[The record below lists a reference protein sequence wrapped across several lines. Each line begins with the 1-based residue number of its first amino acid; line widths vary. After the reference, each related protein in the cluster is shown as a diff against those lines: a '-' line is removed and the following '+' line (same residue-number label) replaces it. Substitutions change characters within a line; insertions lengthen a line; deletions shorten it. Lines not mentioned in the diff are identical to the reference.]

1 MSGRRPR
8 PDHSRHRGAIQ
19 TSRRWH
25 GDKSEMKFVHSI
37 EGLSLWVGRAFG
49 WCILI
54 LTLSVSYEVFV
65 RYVLNAPTVWAFDMM
80 IQMYGA
86 LFLMCGAYAL
96 AQDTHVR
103 ADVVYRLLPVKVQA
117 SMDFV
122 LYFLFFFPGVIALVW
137 YGWEIASDSWRYKEV
152 SFNSPAS
159 IQIYFFKTL
168 IPVSG
173 ALLVTQGFAELVR
186 CVMAFRTGAWPD
198 RLDDVK
204 ETEDLLSEA
213 DLGEIRAF
221 SAGKS

>member
-1 MSGRRPR
+1 
-8 PDHSRHRGAIQ
+8 
-19 TSRRWH
+19 
-25 GDKSEMKFVHSI
+25 MKFVHAI

-65 RYVLNAPTVWAFDMM
+65 RYVLNSPTVWAFDMM

-103 ADVVYRLLPVKVQA
+103 ADVVYRLFPVKVQA

-122 LYFLFFFPGVIALVW
+122 LYFLFFFPGVIALAW
-137 YGWEIASDSWRYKEV
+137 YGYEIASDSWRYKEV

-159 IQIYFFKTL
+159 IQIYFFKSL
-168 IPVSG
+168 IPLSG
-173 ALLVTQGFAELVR
+173 CLLALQGVAELVR
-186 CVMAFRTGAWPD
+186 CIMAMRTGIWPE
-198 RLDDVK
+198 RLVDVK
-204 ETEDLLSEA
+204 ETEDLLTEA
-213 DLGEIRAF
+213 DLDAISAF
-221 SAGKS
+221 RSADK

>member
-1 MSGRRPR
+1 
-8 PDHSRHRGAIQ
+8 
-19 TSRRWH
+19 
-25 GDKSEMKFVHSI
+25 MKFVHAI

-80 IQMYGA
+80 VQMYGA

-103 ADVVYRLLPVKVQA
+103 ADVLYRLFPVRAQA
-117 SMDFV
+117 ALDFL
-122 LYFLFFFPGVIALVW
+122 LYFLFFFPGIAAMVW
-137 YGWEIASDSWRYKEV
+137 FGYEVASDSWRWKEV

-159 IQIYFFKTL
+159 IQVYFFKSL
-168 IPVSG
+168 IPIAGS
-173 ALLVTQGFAELVR
+173 LLMIQGLAELVR
-186 CVMAFRTGAWPD
+186 CVMAFRTGVWPE
-198 RLDDVK
+198 RLADVK

-213 DLGEIRAF
+213 DLSEIR
-221 SAGKS
+221 SIHPGNS

>member
-1 MSGRRPR
+1 
-8 PDHSRHRGAIQ
+8 
-19 TSRRWH
+19 
-25 GDKSEMKFVHSI
+25 MKYVHAV

-103 ADVVYRLLPVKVQA
+103 ADVIYRLLPIKVQA
-117 SMDFV
+117 GRDFV

-137 YGWEIASDSWRYKEV
+137 YGYEIASDSGRYREV

-159 IQIYFFKTL
+159 IQIYFFKSL
-168 IPVSG
+168 IPVAG
-173 ALLVTQGFAELVR
+173 ALLLLQGSAELVR
-186 CVMAFRTGAWPD
+186 CAMAMRSGIWPE
-198 RLDDVK
+198 RLADVK
-204 ETEDLLSEA
+204 ETEDLLADA
-213 DLGEIRAF
+213 DLNDVQPMRGTMPPR
-221 SAGKS
+221 

>member
-1 MSGRRPR
+1 
-8 PDHSRHRGAIQ
+8 
-19 TSRRWH
+19 
-25 GDKSEMKFVHSI
+25 MKFVHAI

-103 ADVVYRLLPVKVQA
+103 ADVVYRLLPVRVQA
-117 SMDFV
+117 TLDFF
-122 LYFLFFFPGVIALVW
+122 LYFLFFFPGILALAW
-137 YGWEIASDSWRYKEV
+137 YGYEIASDSWRYKEV

-159 IQIYFFKTL
+159 IQIYFFKSL
-168 IPVSG
+168 IPLAG
-173 ALLVTQGFAELVR
+173 GLLAIQGLAELIR
-186 CVMAFRTGAWPD
+186 CIKAMRSGVWPE
-198 RLDDVK
+198 RLVDVK
-204 ETEDLLSEA
+204 ETEDLLTEA
-213 DLGEIRAF
+213 DLEVISAF
-221 SAGKS
+221 RPSDK